1 MGKGIEE
8 TAPDGV
14 ATVIT
19 HLRDYKP
26 QGRAQ
31 YISADVLDKA
41 AMASLFEKY
50 NFDAVV
56 HCAGIANV
64 DYVEQHPDESRHSNL
79 EGTRNIVQLCR
90 EYGAY
95 LVYVSTNAVFDG
107 NSAPYSEDA
116 HVNPINRYG
125 QIKVECETLT
135 VTELEE
141 CAVARPILMYGWNR
155 AETRKNPVSW
165 MVETLRAGK
174 PLKLVDDVYENPVYN
189 MQCGRA
195 IWRMLETRPWG
206 VVHIA
211 GKEIINRYE
220 FGLKVAEA
228 FGLDKGLISPVHSDF
243 FPSIAPRPKNTAFI
257 TEKMEHELGV
267 EPMSLASA
275 LADMRLREPK

>member
-14 ATVIT
+14 TTVIT

-26 QGRAQ
+26 QGRAE
-31 YISADVLDKA
+31 YISADVLDKT
-41 AMASLFEKY
+41 AMARLFEKY
-50 NFDAVV
+50 KFDAVV

-79 EGTRNIVQLCR
+79 EGTRNIVELCR

-107 NSAPYSEDA
+107 NDAPYSEDA

-141 CAVARPILMYGWNR
+141 CAVIRPTLMYGWNHPQ
-155 AETRKNPVSW
+155 AHKNPVSLL
-165 MVETLRAGK
+165 VETLRAGK

-189 MQCGRA
+189 IQCGRV

-211 GKEIINRYE
+211 GKDTVSRYE
-220 FGLKVAEA
+220 FGLKVAEV
-228 FGLDKGLISPVHSDF
+228 FGLDKKLISPAHSDLIS
-243 FPSIAPRPKNTAFI
+243 SIAPCPPNTSLI
-257 TEKMEHELGV
+257 TSKMETELGI
-267 EPMSLASA
+267 EAMCITDA
-275 LADMRLREPK
+275 LEDMRANEPK